1 MKIAYGHQIVS
12 DDDEY
17 VKIADGFAS
26 ALVGSGVPGMTPPDV
41 MPIRA
46 LCALLVPG
54 DD

>member
-1 MKIAYGHQIVS
+1 MKITYGHQIVS

-17 VKIADGFAS
+17 VKIADVCSTAIARS
-26 ALVGSGVPGMTPPDV
+26 GSPGTTPPDV

-46 LCALLVPG
+46 LYALLVPG